1 MAEEKGLDLVLVAG
15 QAKPPVARI
24 VDYDKYRY
32 EREKAEKKEKKG
44 QKGGSLKQIQISVRE
59 QKNDLMVKL
68 KRMNKFL
75 EDDYQ
80 VEIILRVRGREK
92 AHPEFAEQKLK
103 DFLGML
109 DMEYKVVSPI
119 RKSGRGLGI
128 TIIKK

>member
-1 MAEEKGLDLVLVAG
+1 MAS

-32 EREKAEKKEKKG
+32 EKDKAERKEKKG

-59 QKNDLMVKL
+59 QKNDLLVKL
-68 KRMNKFL
+68 KRLAKFL
-75 EDDYQ
+75 NDDYQ
-80 VEIILRVRGREK
+80 GEIMLRLRGREK
-92 AHPEFAEQKLK
+92 AHPEFAIQKLN

-109 DMEYKVVSPI
+109 GTEYQIEYKLVSPI
-119 RKSGRGLGI
+119 KKNGRGFGV